1 MTEHSANKEIVEI
14 VDRDNRPCG
23 TAERR
28 LMRREGLT
36 HRATYILVINRQ
48 GQLFIQKRTATK
60 DIYPGYWEVAAGGV
74 VLAGESYEQ
83 SAQRELAEELGI
95 NNRLLVAHFDHYYEA
110 DDNKVWGRVFTC
122 LSEGP
127 FILQAE
133 EVAEGRFVS
142 PSEVFAL
149 SRHFPFTPDG
159 LEILQR
165 LLGGDRR

>member
-1 MTEHSANKEIVEI
+1 MTEHSADKEIVEI

-28 LMRREGLT
+28 QMRQAGLT
-36 HRATYILVINRQ
+36 HRATYVLVINRR
-48 GQLFIQKRTATK
+48 GQLFVQKRTATK
-60 DIYPGYWEVAAGGV
+60 DIYPGYWEIAAGGV

-83 SAQRELAEELGI
+83 SARRELAEELGI
-95 NNRLLVAHFDHYYEA
+95 DNRLLVAHFDHYYEA

-142 PSEVFAL
+142 PTEVFAL
-149 SRHFPFTPDG
+149 SRQFPFTPDG
-159 LEILQR
+159 LEILHR
-165 LLGGDRR
+165 LLAGDLR